1 MKKRILIICSVLVFL
16 AAGVGLSFYYFY
28 GREGHVNGTERTI
41 GSAEHFTQDEL
52 NMAADFVTEY
62 FRQNFKG
69 CKLQSLTFDEQRSE
83 RAKGNNYNS
92 PDSIVLFSDWIA
104 YPTVGTPENY
114 ARNNHDFEWILRKDE
129 NDVNGWELLTW
140 GY

>member
-1 MKKRILIICSVLVFL
+1 MKKPAIIIFTVIVLL
-16 AAGVGLSFYYFY
+16 AAGMFSFYFIY
-28 GREGHVNGTERTI
+28 GKEGHVKRVERTI
-41 GSAEHFTQDEL
+41 GSSEHFTNDEL
-52 NMAADFVTEY
+52 NGAADFITEY

-92 PDSIVLFSDWIA
+92 PDTIVLLSDFTV
-104 YPTVGTPENY
+104 YPTSGTPENY
-114 ARNNHDFEWILRKDE
+114 ARKNHDFNWILRRDE
-129 NDVNGWELLTW
+129 NSVNGWELLTW

>member
-1 MKKRILIICSVLVFL
+1 MKKLAVIIFTAIVLL
-16 AAGVGLSFYYFY
+16 AAGMFLFYNFY
-28 GREGHVNGTERTI
+28 GKEGHVEHAERTI
-41 GSAEHFTQDEL
+41 GSSEHFTNDEL

-92 PDSIVLFSDWIA
+92 PDTIVLLSDFIV
-104 YPTVGTPENY
+104 YPTSGTPENY
-114 ARNNHDFEWILRKDE
+114 ARKNHDFNWILRRDE
-129 NDVNGWELLTW
+129 NGVNGWELLTW